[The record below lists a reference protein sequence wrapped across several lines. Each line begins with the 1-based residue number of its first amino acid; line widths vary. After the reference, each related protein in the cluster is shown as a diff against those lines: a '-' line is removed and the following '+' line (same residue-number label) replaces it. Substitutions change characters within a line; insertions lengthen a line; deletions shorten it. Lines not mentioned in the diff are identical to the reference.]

1 MPIYKMTDEK
11 GKNIRKDGLQK
22 YRVRVNY
29 TDALGKPRQ
38 ITRVAYGSDAAKALE
53 MQLTAQVNSRELA
66 PKMTVMQLFEEYI
79 AAKRSEVRETSLD
92 KTTRILKKNVLPKF
106 ESTKLDSLSVPMVQ
120 NWKQE
125 ISAQGLSFTTRK
137 NIYGEFRAMIN
148 YAVKMEYI
156 PKNPVTIAG
165 NFKAPL
171 EPEKE
176 MLFYTPEEFKRF
188 IAAAHECAEQAE
200 AEGSVFEWNYYVFFN
215 IAFYMGMRKGEIN
228 ALQWSDIK
236 GGYLSITKSVAQ
248 KLSGGDR
255 FTPPKNKSSIRTIQ
269 IPRRLQTILEEH
281 RKRSESS
288 LECFTEAAYICG
300 GERPIRDTSI
310 EKKNKHYAELAGVKR
325 IRIHDFRHSHASLL
339 ANEGINIQEIAR
351 RLGHSN
357 ISMTWNTYS
366 HLYPREEERAVRVLD
381 NIE

>member
-1 MPIYKMTDEK
+1 
-11 GKNIRKDGLQK
+11 
-22 YRVRVNY
+22 
-29 TDALGKPRQ
+29 
-38 ITRVAYGSDAAKALE
+38 
-53 MQLTAQVNSRELA
+53 
-66 PKMTVMQLFEEYI
+66 
-79 AAKRSEVRETSLD
+79 
-92 KTTRILKKNVLPKF
+92 
-106 ESTKLDSLSVPMVQ
+106 MVQ

-188 IAAAHECAEQAE
+188 IAAARKCAEQAE

-236 GGYLSITKSVAQ
+236 GDYLS
-248 KLSGGDR
+248 
-255 FTPPKNKSSIRTIQ
+255 
-269 IPRRLQTILEEH
+269 
-281 RKRSESS
+281 
-288 LECFTEAAYICG
+288 
-300 GERPIRDTSI
+300 
-310 EKKNKHYAELAGVKR
+310 
-325 IRIHDFRHSHASLL
+325 
-339 ANEGINIQEIAR
+339 
-351 RLGHSN
+351 
-357 ISMTWNTYS
+357 
-366 HLYPREEERAVRVLD
+366 EERSAEAQRRRQVHAAQEQILDTHYTDTEQAANYTRRAPQAV
-381 NIE
+381 